1 MSTAVASRQSFAA
14 PQTAWAWNEWWLL
27 ASYLAMSLALVVIG
41 LEWVTRPAASGV
53 PRDLAAPLWTIAVGS
68 ASAASCAILGCY
80 LVLRRMS
87 LLGDA
92 ISHAVLPGIVI
103 AYLLSG
109 QLTGWPIFIGALV
122 LGVVTAALTQ
132 GLSSLGRV
140 SEDTSLGIVFTSLF
154 ALGVVLIQGWVRHAD
169 LDVDCVL
176 QGQID
181 FAGVT
186 QEFYGWQISRPIL
199 ALLPTLVVTIGFVA
213 LFWKELKIVSFDPA
227 LAAAMGVR
235 VAVVHYL
242 LMAMVSVATV
252 ASFEAVGSILV
263 VAMLI
268 VPAAAADLL
277 SSRLSMM
284 IAWAMAIGIVSA
296 ALGYVLGAAL
306 DTSVAGMMAVVAGG
320 QFALAVVFSPRS
332 GLASRWL
339 RNLLLAVRITSE
351 DVIAGLYRAE
361 ERDQATGVSIEL
373 SGVRGESTR
382 SGIDEHSASPFV
394 RWLASWRIAHL
405 GWTAKDRLG
414 QARLTDAGR
423 TVARKLVRAHRL
435 WETYLDTHFDLPR
448 DHLHDAAERM
458 EHFLD
463 PELQA
468 ELDAEL
474 AGVAT
479 DPHGKQIPPADSA
492 VDSSSLEK

>member
-1 MSTAVASRQSFAA
+1 MSTAVASRPSFA
-14 PQTAWAWNEWWLL
+14 PQTSWAWNDWWLL
-27 ASYLAMSLALVVIG
+27 ASYFAVSLALVATG
-41 LEWVTRPAASGV
+41 LEWVTRPAGSGV

-103 AYLLSG
+103 AFLLSG
-109 QLTGWPIFIGALV
+109 QLTGWPIFVGALV

-140 SEDTSLGIVFTSLF
+140 SEDTSLGVVFTSLF
-154 ALGVVLIQGWVRHAD
+154 ALGVVMIQGWVRHAD

-199 ALLPTLVVTIGFVA
+199 ALLPTLAITIGFVA

-235 VAVVHYL
+235 VGVVHYL

-284 IAWAMAIGIVSA
+284 IAWAVAIGVVSA

-306 DTSVAGMMAVVAGG
+306 GTSVASMMAVVAGG
-320 QFALAVVFSPRS
+320 QFVLAVVFAPRS

-339 RNLLLAVRITSE
+339 RNLLLAVRIASE

-361 ERDQATGVSIEL
+361 EDGGRAIGDGERQDRARD
-373 SGVRGESTR
+373 RR
-382 SGIDEHSASPFV
+382 SEVEGQSAFV
-394 RWLASWRIAHL
+394 RWLAVWRIARL
-405 GWTAKDRLG
+405 GWITKDRM
-414 QARLTDAGR
+414 QQPRLTEAGR
-423 TVARKLVRAHRL
+423 TAARKLVRAHRL

-479 DPHGKQIPPADSA
+479 DPHGKEIPPAETATDVSG
-492 VDSSSLEK
+492 EK

>member
-1 MSTAVASRQSFAA
+1 MSTAVASGRIIGSPRALWAA
-14 PQTAWAWNEWWLL
+14 SEWWLL
-27 ASYLAMSLALVVIG
+27 AGYLLVSAILVLVG
-41 LEWVTRPAASGV
+41 LEWVTRPTAPGV

-68 ASAASCAILGCY
+68 LTAASCAILGCF

-103 AYLLSG
+103 AFLLTG
-109 QLTGWPIFIGALV
+109 QLTGWPIFVGALV
-122 LGVVTAALTQ
+122 LGVITAALSQ
-132 GLSSLGRV
+132 GLTSLGRV

-154 ALGVVLIQGWVRHAD
+154 ALGVVLIQGWVQHAD

-186 QEFYGWQISRPIL
+186 QDFYGWQISRPIL
-199 ALLPTLVVTIGFVA
+199 ALLPTLAITIAFVA
-213 LFWKELKIVSFDPA
+213 IFWKELKIVSFDPA
-227 LAAAMGVR
+227 LAAAMGIR
-235 VAVVHYL
+235 VAMVHYL

-284 IAWAMAIGIVSA
+284 VLWATLIGVVSA
-296 ALGYVLGAAL
+296 ALGYVFGAAL
-306 DTSVAGMMAVVAGG
+306 NTSVAGMMAVAAGG
-320 QFALAVVFSPRS
+320 QFALAVIFSPRS

-339 RNLLLAVRITSE
+339 RNLSLAVRIASE

-361 ERDQATGVSIEL
+361 EAREPGTGDGERQAAARD
-373 SGVRGESTR
+373 R
-382 SGIDEHSASPFV
+382 SSEVEGQSAFV
-394 RWLASWRIAHL
+394 RWLASWRIARL
-405 GWTAKDRLG
+405 GWVTNDRVD
-414 QARLTDAGR
+414 QPRLTDAGR
-423 TVARKLVRAHRL
+423 TAARNLVRAHRL

-479 DPHGKQIPPADSA
+479 DPHGKQIPPAN
-492 VDSSSLEK
+492 